1 MIDEMYDR
9 AWGEHHRRF
18 SQDVHALLRKAGRAL
33 LPIFGRRMSSDGESD
48 IPGSA
53 RIGED
58 CVGVAARS
66 GAADIG

>member
-9 AWGEHHRRF
+9 AWREHHRRF

-33 LPIFGRRMSSDGESD
+33 RPAFGRRMSSDREAD
-48 IPGSA
+48 ISGSA

-58 CVGVAARS
+58 CAGVAARP